1 LVLPDDTAVA
11 EHSPGA
17 DTDEVLAVRNVSK
30 TFPGTRA
37 LIDVDFGIRAGEI
50 HALVGQNGSGK
61 STLVKTLAGYY
72 DADSG
77 EAWIDGELLD
87 LSTFGAARHDR
98 LRFVHQDLGLVL
110 ELSPA
115 ENLALFHGFHR
126 GRFGRVRWH
135 EQAKTTRR
143 VLERFAVDIDI
154 DAPLSA
160 ATPVE
165 RTVVAIGSALQGWD
179 GGRGVLVM
187 DEPTAVLPP
196 REVSRLFDIIR
207 DVRAAGTSVLYISH
221 RLDEIFEIADRV
233 SVIRGGRMVT
243 TRSVASTTPHEL
255 ASLMVGESVDPD
267 LRVGIPVNSSAPIA
281 LEARNVRGRALLG
294 VDLEVRQGEVV
305 GLAGLQAS
313 GHEDLVYA
321 LAGARGSD
329 VTGDVRIP
337 ARSSEWVSLE
347 KASALGLPLVPGD
360 RGGEGIVSEF
370 SVRENLTLS
379 LLSRLS
385 GRFTINRRAEREV
398 IENWTERLEI
408 VASSADASITTLSGG
423 NQQKVVMARCLA
435 REPTVLLLCEPTAG
449 VDIGTRVALYAFIA
463 DLARQGLA
471 VVVSDSDI
479 DELVAMCSRV
489 LVFRD
494 GRISRELQYGEL
506 SHAALV
512 HAIEGT
518 DEA

>member
-1 LVLPDDTAVA
+1 VLPDDTAVA
-11 EHSPGA
+11 EITPGA
-17 DTDEVLAVRNVSK
+17 STDEVLVVRNVSK
-30 TFPGTRA
+30 TFPGTKA
-37 LIDVDFGIRAGEI
+37 LVDVDFEIRAGEI

-61 STLVKTLAGYY
+61 STLVKTLAGYH

-87 LSTFGAARHDR
+87 LSVFGGARHDR
-98 LRFVHQDLGLVL
+98 LRFVHQDLGLVM
-110 ELSPA
+110 ELSAA
-115 ENLALFHGFHR
+115 ENLALFHGFDR
-126 GRFGRVRWH
+126 GRFGRVRWN

-154 DAPLSA
+154 EAPLSA

-165 RTVVAIGSALQGWD
+165 RTVVAIGSALQGWE

-243 TRSVASTTPHEL
+243 TRYVASTTPHEL
-255 ASLMVGESVDPD
+255 ASLMVGENVDPD
-267 LRVGIPVNSSAPIA
+267 LRVGVRVNSSEAIS

-294 VDLEVRQGEVV
+294 VDLEVRRGEVV

-321 LAGARGSD
+321 LAGALGSD
-329 VTGDVRIP
+329 VTGEVRIP
-337 ARSSEWVSLE
+337 NRGSDWVSIE
-347 KASALGLPLVPGD
+347 KAGALGLPLVPAD
-360 RGGEGIVSEF
+360 RGREGILAEF
-370 SVRENLTLS
+370 SVRENVTLS

-385 GRFTINRRAEREV
+385 GRFAINRREERQVMEK
-398 IENWTERLEI
+398 WTQRLEI
-408 VASSADASITTLSGG
+408 VATSADASITTLSGG

-435 REPTVLLLCEPTAG
+435 QEPTVLLLCEPTAG
-449 VDIGTRVALYAFIA
+449 VDIGTRVALYKFIA
-463 DLARQGLA
+463 ELATQGLS

-494 GRISRELQYGEL
+494 GRISRELEYDDL
-506 SHAALV
+506 SHSALV

-518 DEA
+518 DEP

>member
-1 LVLPDDTAVA
+1 
-11 EHSPGA
+11 
-17 DTDEVLAVRNVSK
+17 
-30 TFPGTRA
+30 
-37 LIDVDFGIRAGEI
+37 
-50 HALVGQNGSGK
+50 
-61 STLVKTLAGYY
+61 
-72 DADSG
+72 
-77 EAWIDGELLD
+77 
-87 LSTFGAARHDR
+87 
-98 LRFVHQDLGLVL
+98 
-110 ELSPA
+110 
-115 ENLALFHGFHR
+115 
-126 GRFGRVRWH
+126 
-135 EQAKTTRR
+135 
-143 VLERFAVDIDI
+143 
-154 DAPLSA
+154 
-160 ATPVE
+160 
-165 RTVVAIGSALQGWD
+165 
-179 GGRGVLVM
+179 M

-255 ASLMVGESVDPD
+255 ASLMVGENVDPD

-294 VDLEVRQGEVV
+294 VDVEVRQGEVV
-305 GLAGLQAS
+305 GLAGLQGS

-398 IENWTERLEI
+398 IANWTERLEI
-408 VASSADASITTLSGG
+408 VAASADASITTLSGG

-435 REPTVLLLCEPTAG
+435 QEPTVLLLCEPTAG
-449 VDIGTRVALYAFIA
+449 VDIGTRVALYEFIA
-463 DLARQGLA
+463 DLATQGLA

-479 DELVAMCSRV
+479 DELVAMCAACSCS
-489 LVFRD
+489 
-494 GRISRELQYGEL
+494 GTAASAASSTYGEL
-506 SHAALV
+506 SHSALV